1 MFEEHLL
8 KIDTKELYPVTTTK
22 LIPNTKGRFWNIL
35 DELEPWKIMSDCRF
49 FKNFVDKRRQIK

>member
-35 DELEPWKIMSDCRF
+35 DELEP
-49 FKNFVDKRRQIK
+49 